1 MKMTAANA
9 KFFATPALW
18 RAWLEGNYDK
28 ASEVWVGFY
37 KRSSG
42 KPSIIWSEAVDQ
54 ALCFGWIDGIR
65 VSIDALSYRIR
76 FTPRRPGSTWST
88 INVKKVAELSKQGLM
103 RDAGLKAFHQ
113 RESGNSG
120 VYSYEQRH
128 SAKLSAAQERQFR
141 AQKKAWDYFQRQPPG
156 YRRIAIFWVVSAKKD
171 ETRTKRLA
179 TLITESENGRRIGL
193 LRQRE
198 R

>member
-1 MKMTAANA
+1 MTAANA

-141 AQKKAWDYFQRQPPG
+141 AQKKAWDFFQQQPSG
-156 YRRIAIFWVVSAKKD
+156 YRRITIFWVVSAKKD

>member
-1 MKMTAANA
+1 MKMTAVNA

-18 RAWLEGNYDK
+18 RAWLKGNYDK

-65 VSIDALSYRIR
+65 ISIDALSYRIR

-88 INVKKVAELSKQGLM
+88 INVKKITELSRQGLM
-103 RDAGLKAFHQ
+103 RDAGLKAFQQ

-128 SAKLSAAQERQFR
+128 SAKLSAAQARQFR
-141 AQKKAWDYFQRQPPG
+141 AQKKAWDFFQQQPPG
-156 YRRIAIFWVVSAKKD
+156 YRRITIFWVVSAKKD
-171 ETRTKRLA
+171 ETRAKRLA